1 MLPHVLH
8 IMWLTQRHMSVI
20 SVQNTA
26 MCVMIP
32 THVLHVTQELS
43 YLEDSVSLGVDLSLT
58 LMTIQVHVFH
68 VIPHVTHV

>member
-1 MLPHVLH
+1 
-8 IMWLTQRHMSVI
+8 MSAI
-20 SVQNTA
+20 SVQSTA
-26 MCVMIP
+26 MCVMIT
-32 THVLHVTQELS
+32 THVLHVIQEQS